1 MYIVVNDKISR
12 KIALN
17 SPCLKHKL
25 LLLPLSWKENPT
37 YCSAVWAV
45 SYESPTPIA
54 CGYLWLFIFK
64 QESSDSS
71 LDTETH
77 WSPTSCSCSEQ
88 TVLTIEDKMSL
99 REHTIIHSINKI
111 CYIDYDRFLR
121 KPYLK
126 FHTKHVSF
134 LYSSTHSYLYRC
146 TFHRFL
152 FRSTNPWALNQS
164 STRKMKCKDEF

>member
-1 MYIVVNDKISR
+1 MYILVNDKIFR
-12 KIALN
+12 KITLN
-17 SPCLKHKL
+17 SPCLKHNL

-37 YCSAVWAV
+37 YCTAVWAV
-45 SYESPTPIA
+45 SYESPTPIP
-54 CGYLWLFIFK
+54 CGYLWLVIFK

-88 TVLTIEDKMSL
+88 TVLTIEDKMYL
-99 REHTIIHSINKI
+99 REHTII
-111 CYIDYDRFLR
+111 CYIDFDRFLR

-126 FHTKHVSF
+126 NHTKHVSF
-134 LYSSTHSYLYRC
+134 LYSLTHSYLYRC

-152 FRSTNPWALNQS
+152 FQSTNPWALNQS
-164 STRKMKCKDEF
+164 STRKMKCKETFWT